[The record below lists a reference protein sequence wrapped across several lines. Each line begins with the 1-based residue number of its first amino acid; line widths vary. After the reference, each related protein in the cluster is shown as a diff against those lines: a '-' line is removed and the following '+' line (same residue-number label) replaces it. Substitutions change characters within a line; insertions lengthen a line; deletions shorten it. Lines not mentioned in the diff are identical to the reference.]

1 MSDQPIL
8 EARGIRTWFPVR
20 GLVGEAVGSVKAV
33 DDVSLSLYR
42 GETYGLVGETG
53 CGKST
58 LGRTLIRLLE
68 PTDGQLLLD
77 GTDITRL
84 SSRQL
89 LPLRARMQMVF
100 QDPYSSLDGR
110 MHVGDILM
118 ETLVIQKRRNRK
130 ENMELVLQ
138 LLDQVGL
145 LPEHFYRYPHEL
157 SGGQRQRVG
166 LARALLPEPEL
177 IICDEPVSALDVSVR
192 SQIIRLLLDLQ
203 EKRNLSYLF
212 ISHDM
217 SVVRYMAD
225 RVGVMYLGHLVE
237 EAETDELFSHPLH
250 PYTRVLLSAVPT
262 PDPRT
267 HRERIVLEGE
277 LPSPLSPP
285 PGCPF
290 HTRCPHCTEACRT
303 VFPETKKTAD
313 ASGIVLW
320 EASMPDAQITLKTLA
335 HLQQDGVCF
344 TIAGY
349 QRGFRWTRAEVRD
362 LLDDVREFSLAYPA
376 ESGAFYCLQPVVVT
390 PASDGSWT
398 VIDGQQRLTTLYLF
412 YCCCSWM
419 LPPSARYNLLPF
431 SLRYPDRPRLQEC
444 LEVLSEKEYAGAG
457 RFAAE
462 TAEFEDDID
471 CHYLLEAYRCIG
483 DWLHGLLKSP
493 SARAGL
499 GSLKNTFDTRVS
511 LIWYSFMGG
520 IHA

>member
-1 MSDQPIL
+1 MSDLPIL

-33 DDVSLSLYR
+33 DDVSLSRLR

-68 PTDGQLLLD
+68 PTDGRLFLD
-77 GTDITRL
+77 GTDITKL

-118 ETLVIQKRRNRK
+118 ETLAIQKRRNRK
-130 ENMELVLQ
+130 ENMDLVLQ

-177 IICDEPVSALDVSVR
+177 IVCDEPVSALDVSVR

-237 EAETDELFSHPLH
+237 EAGTDELFTHPLH
-250 PYTRVLLSAVPT
+250 PYTQVLLSAVPT

-267 HRERIVLEGE
+267 HRKRIVLEGE

-303 VFPETKKTAD
+303 VFPETKTA
-313 ASGIVLW
+313 AGG
-320 EASMPDAQITLKTLA
+320 
-335 HLQQDGVCF
+335 HLV
-344 TIAGY
+344 A
-349 QRGFRWTRAEVRD
+349 
-362 LLDDVREFSLAYPA
+362 
-376 ESGAFYCLQPVVVT
+376 
-390 PASDGSWT
+390 
-398 VIDGQQRLTTLYLF
+398 
-412 YCCCSWM
+412 
-419 LPPSARYNLLPF
+419 
-431 SLRYPDRPRLQEC
+431 
-444 LEVLSEKEYAGAG
+444 
-457 RFAAE
+457 
-462 TAEFEDDID
+462 
-471 CHYLLEAYRCIG
+471 CHL
-483 DWLHGLLKSP
+483 
-493 SARAGL
+493 
-499 GSLKNTFDTRVS
+499 V
-511 LIWYSFMGG
+511 
-520 IHA
+520 

>member
-8 EARGIRTWFPVR
+8 EAVNIRTWFPVR
-20 GLVGEAVGSVKAV
+20 GLIGEAVGSVKAV

-68 PTDGQLLLD
+68 PTDGRLFLD
-77 GTDITRL
+77 GTDITKL

-89 LPLRARMQMVF
+89 LPLRARLQMVF

-118 ETLVIQKRRNRK
+118 ETLAIQKRRNRK

-177 IICDEPVSALDVSVR
+177 IVCDEPVSALDVSVR

-203 EKRNLSYLF
+203 EKRSLSYLF

-237 EAETDELFSHPLH
+237 EAETDELFTHPLH
-250 PYTRVLLSAVPT
+250 PYTQVLLSAVPT

-267 HRERIVLEGE
+267 HRKRIVLEGE

-285 PGCPF
+285 SGCPF

-303 VFPETKKTAD
+303 VFPETGKAAD
-313 ASGIVLW
+313 GHLVACHLVQ
-320 EASMPDAQITLKTLA
+320 AQ
-335 HLQQDGVCF
+335 G
-344 TIAGY
+344 
-349 QRGFRWTRAEVRD
+349 
-362 LLDDVREFSLAYPA
+362 
-376 ESGAFYCLQPVVVT
+376 
-390 PASDGSWT
+390 
-398 VIDGQQRLTTLYLF
+398 
-412 YCCCSWM
+412 
-419 LPPSARYNLLPF
+419 
-431 SLRYPDRPRLQEC
+431 
-444 LEVLSEKEYAGAG
+444 
-457 RFAAE
+457 
-462 TAEFEDDID
+462 
-471 CHYLLEAYRCIG
+471 
-483 DWLHGLLKSP
+483 
-493 SARAGL
+493 
-499 GSLKNTFDTRVS
+499 
-511 LIWYSFMGG
+511 
-520 IHA
+520 

>member
-1 MSDQPIL
+1 MPDQPIL

-20 GLVGEAVGSVKAV
+20 GLVGESVGSVKAV

-68 PTDGQLLLD
+68 PTDGQLFLD
-77 GTDITRL
+77 GTDITKL
-84 SSRQL
+84 SARQL

-118 ETLVIQKRRNRK
+118 ETLVIQKHRNRK
-130 ENMELVLQ
+130 ENMDLVLQ

-177 IICDEPVSALDVSVR
+177 IVCDEPVSALDVSVR

-237 EAETDELFSHPLH
+237 EAETDELFTHPLH

-285 PGCPF
+285 PGWPF
-290 HTRCPHCTEACRT
+290 HTLCPHCTEQCRT
-303 VFPETKKTAD
+303 IFPEMKKAAD
-313 ASGIVLW
+313 GHLVACH
-320 EASMPDAQITLKTLA
+320 LA
-335 HLQQDGVCF
+335 
-344 TIAGY
+344 
-349 QRGFRWTRAEVRD
+349 
-362 LLDDVREFSLAYPA
+362 
-376 ESGAFYCLQPVVVT
+376 
-390 PASDGSWT
+390 
-398 VIDGQQRLTTLYLF
+398 
-412 YCCCSWM
+412 
-419 LPPSARYNLLPF
+419 
-431 SLRYPDRPRLQEC
+431 
-444 LEVLSEKEYAGAG
+444 
-457 RFAAE
+457 
-462 TAEFEDDID
+462 
-471 CHYLLEAYRCIG
+471 
-483 DWLHGLLKSP
+483 
-493 SARAGL
+493 
-499 GSLKNTFDTRVS
+499 
-511 LIWYSFMGG
+511 
-520 IHA
+520 

>member
-1 MSDQPIL
+1 MPDQPIL

-20 GLVGEAVGSVKAV
+20 GLVGESVGSVKAV

-68 PTDGQLLLD
+68 PTDGQLFLD
-77 GTDITRL
+77 GTDITKL
-84 SSRQL
+84 SARQL

-110 MHVGDILM
+110 IHVGDILM

-130 ENMELVLQ
+130 ENMELVLE

-177 IICDEPVSALDVSVR
+177 IVCDEPVSALDVSVR

-203 EKRNLSYLF
+203 EKRNLSYPF

-237 EAETDELFSHPLH
+237 EAETDELFTHPLH

-290 HTRCPHCTEACRT
+290 HTRCPHCTEQCRT
-303 VFPETKKTAD
+303 VFPEMKTAAD
-313 ASGIVLW
+313 GHLVACH
-320 EASMPDAQITLKTLA
+320 LA
-335 HLQQDGVCF
+335 
-344 TIAGY
+344 
-349 QRGFRWTRAEVRD
+349 
-362 LLDDVREFSLAYPA
+362 
-376 ESGAFYCLQPVVVT
+376 
-390 PASDGSWT
+390 
-398 VIDGQQRLTTLYLF
+398 
-412 YCCCSWM
+412 
-419 LPPSARYNLLPF
+419 
-431 SLRYPDRPRLQEC
+431 
-444 LEVLSEKEYAGAG
+444 
-457 RFAAE
+457 
-462 TAEFEDDID
+462 
-471 CHYLLEAYRCIG
+471 
-483 DWLHGLLKSP
+483 
-493 SARAGL
+493 
-499 GSLKNTFDTRVS
+499 
-511 LIWYSFMGG
+511 
-520 IHA
+520 

>member
-8 EARGIRTWFPVR
+8 EAVNIRTWFPVR
-20 GLVGEAVGSVKAV
+20 GLIGEAVGSVKAV
-33 DDVSLSLYR
+33 DDVSLSLLR

-68 PTDGQLLLD
+68 PTDGRLFLD
-77 GTDITRL
+77 GTDITKL

-118 ETLVIQKRRNRK
+118 ETLAIQKRRNRK

-166 LARALLPEPEL
+166 LARALLLHPEL
-177 IICDEPVSALDVSVR
+177 IVCDEPVSALDVSVR

-237 EAETDELFSHPLH
+237 EAGTDELFTHPLH
-250 PYTRVLLSAVPT
+250 PYTQVLLSAVPT

-267 HRERIVLEGE
+267 HRKRIVLEGE

-285 PGCPF
+285 SGCPF
-290 HTRCPHCTEACRT
+290 HTRCPYAVERCRREIPALRAFGERAVAC
-303 VFPETKKTAD
+303 
-313 ASGIVLW
+313 
-320 EASMPDAQITLKTLA
+320 
-335 HLQQDGVCF
+335 H
-344 TIAGY
+344 
-349 QRGFRWTRAEVRD
+349 RAEE
-362 LLDDVREFSLAYPA
+362 LH
-376 ESGAFYCLQPVVVT
+376 
-390 PASDGSWT
+390 
-398 VIDGQQRLTTLYLF
+398 
-412 YCCCSWM
+412 
-419 LPPSARYNLLPF
+419 SAGKAIL
-431 SLRYPDRPRLQEC
+431 
-444 LEVLSEKEYAGAG
+444 
-457 RFAAE
+457 
-462 TAEFEDDID
+462 
-471 CHYLLEAYRCIG
+471 
-483 DWLHGLLKSP
+483 
-493 SARAGL
+493 
-499 GSLKNTFDTRVS
+499 
-511 LIWYSFMGG
+511 
-520 IHA
+520 

>member
-68 PTDGQLLLD
+68 PTDGRLFLD
-77 GTDITRL
+77 GTDITKL

-118 ETLVIQKRRNRK
+118 ETLAIQKRRNRK

-177 IICDEPVSALDVSVR
+177 IVCDEPVSALDVSVR

-203 EKRNLSYLF
+203 EKRSLSYLF

-237 EAETDELFSHPLH
+237 EAETGELFTHPLH
-250 PYTRVLLSAVPT
+250 PYTQVLLSAVPT

-267 HRERIVLEGE
+267 HRKRIVLEGE

-285 PGCPF
+285 SGCPF

-303 VFPETKKTAD
+303 VFPETKTA
-313 ASGIVLW
+313 AGG
-320 EASMPDAQITLKTLA
+320 
-335 HLQQDGVCF
+335 HLV
-344 TIAGY
+344 A
-349 QRGFRWTRAEVRD
+349 
-362 LLDDVREFSLAYPA
+362 
-376 ESGAFYCLQPVVVT
+376 
-390 PASDGSWT
+390 
-398 VIDGQQRLTTLYLF
+398 
-412 YCCCSWM
+412 
-419 LPPSARYNLLPF
+419 
-431 SLRYPDRPRLQEC
+431 
-444 LEVLSEKEYAGAG
+444 
-457 RFAAE
+457 
-462 TAEFEDDID
+462 
-471 CHYLLEAYRCIG
+471 CHL
-483 DWLHGLLKSP
+483 
-493 SARAGL
+493 
-499 GSLKNTFDTRVS
+499 V
-511 LIWYSFMGG
+511 
-520 IHA
+520 

>member
-1 MSDQPIL
+1 MPDQPIL

-20 GLVGEAVGSVKAV
+20 GLVGESVGSVKAV

-58 LGRTLIRLLE
+58 LGRTLIRLLD

-77 GTDITRL
+77 GTDITKL
-84 SSRQL
+84 SARQL

-130 ENMELVLQ
+130 ENMELVLD

-237 EAETDELFSHPLH
+237 EAETDELFTHPLH

-290 HTRCPHCTEACRT
+290 HTRCPHCTEQCRT
-303 VFPETKKTAD
+303 VFPEMKTAAD
-313 ASGIVLW
+313 GHLVACH
-320 EASMPDAQITLKTLA
+320 LA
-335 HLQQDGVCF
+335 
-344 TIAGY
+344 
-349 QRGFRWTRAEVRD
+349 
-362 LLDDVREFSLAYPA
+362 
-376 ESGAFYCLQPVVVT
+376 
-390 PASDGSWT
+390 
-398 VIDGQQRLTTLYLF
+398 
-412 YCCCSWM
+412 
-419 LPPSARYNLLPF
+419 
-431 SLRYPDRPRLQEC
+431 
-444 LEVLSEKEYAGAG
+444 
-457 RFAAE
+457 
-462 TAEFEDDID
+462 
-471 CHYLLEAYRCIG
+471 
-483 DWLHGLLKSP
+483 
-493 SARAGL
+493 
-499 GSLKNTFDTRVS
+499 
-511 LIWYSFMGG
+511 
-520 IHA
+520 

>member
-1 MSDQPIL
+1 MPDQPIL

-20 GLVGEAVGSVKAV
+20 GLVGESVGSVKAV

-68 PTDGQLLLD
+68 PTDGQLFLD
-77 GTDITRL
+77 GTDITKL
-84 SSRQL
+84 SARQL

-118 ETLVIQKRRNRK
+118 ETLVIQKHRNRK
-130 ENMELVLQ
+130 ENMDLVLQ

-177 IICDEPVSALDVSVR
+177 IVCDEPVSALDVSVR

-237 EAETDELFSHPLH
+237 EAETDELFTHPLH
-250 PYTRVLLSAVPT
+250 PYTRVLLSAVPM
-262 PDPRT
+262 PDPIIEKQ
-267 HRERIVLEGE
+267 REPIVYTETTEEKTGPDYTMRE
-277 LPSPLSPP
+277 LM
-285 PGCPF
+285 PGHF
-290 HTRCPHCTEACRT
+290 VYCT
-303 VFPETKKTAD
+303 PEQGA
-313 ASGIVLW
+313 
-320 EASMPDAQITLKTLA
+320 EYLK
-335 HLQQDGVCF
+335 Q
-344 TIAGY
+344 
-349 QRGFRWTRAEVRD
+349 VR
-362 LLDDVREFSLAYPA
+362 V
-376 ESGAFYCLQPVVVT
+376 
-390 PASDGSWT
+390 
-398 VIDGQQRLTTLYLF
+398 
-412 YCCCSWM
+412 
-419 LPPSARYNLLPF
+419 
-431 SLRYPDRPRLQEC
+431 
-444 LEVLSEKEYAGAG
+444 
-457 RFAAE
+457 
-462 TAEFEDDID
+462 
-471 CHYLLEAYRCIG
+471 
-483 DWLHGLLKSP
+483 
-493 SARAGL
+493 
-499 GSLKNTFDTRVS
+499 
-511 LIWYSFMGG
+511 
-520 IHA
+520 

>member
-8 EARGIRTWFPVR
+8 DARGIRTWFPVR

-68 PTDGQLLLD
+68 PTDGRLFLD
-77 GTDITRL
+77 GADITKL
-84 SSRQL
+84 SARKL

-118 ETLVIQKRRNRK
+118 ETLAIQKRRNRK
-130 ENMELVLQ
+130 ENMDLVLQ

-177 IICDEPVSALDVSVR
+177 IVCDEPVSALDVSVR

-237 EAETDELFSHPLH
+237 EAETDELFTHPLH
-250 PYTRVLLSAVPT
+250 TYTQVLLSAVPT

-267 HRERIVLEGE
+267 HRKRIVLEGE

-285 PGCPF
+285 AGCPF
-290 HTRCPHCTEACRT
+290 HTRCPHCREECRT
-303 VFPETKKTAD
+303 VFPETRRAAD
-313 ASGIVLW
+313 G
-320 EASMPDAQITLKTLA
+320 
-335 HLQQDGVCF
+335 HLV
-344 TIAGY
+344 A
-349 QRGFRWTRAEVRD
+349 
-362 LLDDVREFSLAYPA
+362 
-376 ESGAFYCLQPVVVT
+376 
-390 PASDGSWT
+390 
-398 VIDGQQRLTTLYLF
+398 
-412 YCCCSWM
+412 
-419 LPPSARYNLLPF
+419 
-431 SLRYPDRPRLQEC
+431 
-444 LEVLSEKEYAGAG
+444 
-457 RFAAE
+457 
-462 TAEFEDDID
+462 
-471 CHYLLEAYRCIG
+471 CHL
-483 DWLHGLLKSP
+483 
-493 SARAGL
+493 
-499 GSLKNTFDTRVS
+499 V
-511 LIWYSFMGG
+511 
-520 IHA
+520 

>member
-1 MSDQPIL
+1 MPDQPIL

-20 GLVGEAVGSVKAV
+20 GLVGESVGSVKAV

-68 PTDGQLLLD
+68 PTDGQLFLD
-77 GTDITRL
+77 GTDITKL
-84 SSRQL
+84 SARQL

-130 ENMELVLQ
+130 ENMDLVLQ

-177 IICDEPVSALDVSVR
+177 IVCDEPVSALDVSVR

-237 EAETDELFSHPLH
+237 EAETDELFTHPLH

-290 HTRCPHCTEACRT
+290 HTRCPRCTEQCRT
-303 VFPETKKTAD
+303 LFPEMKKAAD
-313 ASGIVLW
+313 GHLVACH
-320 EASMPDAQITLKTLA
+320 LA
-335 HLQQDGVCF
+335 
-344 TIAGY
+344 
-349 QRGFRWTRAEVRD
+349 
-362 LLDDVREFSLAYPA
+362 
-376 ESGAFYCLQPVVVT
+376 
-390 PASDGSWT
+390 
-398 VIDGQQRLTTLYLF
+398 
-412 YCCCSWM
+412 
-419 LPPSARYNLLPF
+419 
-431 SLRYPDRPRLQEC
+431 
-444 LEVLSEKEYAGAG
+444 
-457 RFAAE
+457 
-462 TAEFEDDID
+462 
-471 CHYLLEAYRCIG
+471 
-483 DWLHGLLKSP
+483 
-493 SARAGL
+493 
-499 GSLKNTFDTRVS
+499 
-511 LIWYSFMGG
+511 
-520 IHA
+520 

>member
-20 GLVGEAVGSVKAV
+20 GLVGESVGSVKAV

-68 PTDGQLLLD
+68 PTDGRLFLD
-77 GTDITRL
+77 GTDITKL

-118 ETLVIQKRRNRK
+118 ETLAIQKRRNRK
-130 ENMELVLQ
+130 ENMDLVLQ

-177 IICDEPVSALDVSVR
+177 IVCDEPVSALDVSVR

-203 EKRNLSYLF
+203 EKRSLSYLF

-237 EAETDELFSHPLH
+237 EAETDELFTHPLH
-250 PYTRVLLSAVPT
+250 PYTQVLLSAVPT

-267 HRERIVLEGE
+267 HRKRIVLEGE

-285 PGCPF
+285 SGCPF

-303 VFPETKKTAD
+303 VFPETKKAAD
-313 ASGIVLW
+313 G
-320 EASMPDAQITLKTLA
+320 
-335 HLQQDGVCF
+335 HLV
-344 TIAGY
+344 A
-349 QRGFRWTRAEVRD
+349 
-362 LLDDVREFSLAYPA
+362 
-376 ESGAFYCLQPVVVT
+376 
-390 PASDGSWT
+390 
-398 VIDGQQRLTTLYLF
+398 
-412 YCCCSWM
+412 
-419 LPPSARYNLLPF
+419 
-431 SLRYPDRPRLQEC
+431 
-444 LEVLSEKEYAGAG
+444 
-457 RFAAE
+457 
-462 TAEFEDDID
+462 
-471 CHYLLEAYRCIG
+471 CHL
-483 DWLHGLLKSP
+483 
-493 SARAGL
+493 
-499 GSLKNTFDTRVS
+499 V
-511 LIWYSFMGG
+511 
-520 IHA
+520 

>member
-1 MSDQPIL
+1 MPDQPIL

-20 GLVGEAVGSVKAV
+20 GLVGESVGSVKAV

-58 LGRTLIRLLE
+58 LGRTLIRLLD

-77 GTDITRL
+77 GTDITKL
-84 SSRQL
+84 SARQL

-118 ETLVIQKRRNRK
+118 ETLVIQKHRNRK
-130 ENMELVLQ
+130 ENMDLVLQ

-177 IICDEPVSALDVSVR
+177 IVCDEPVSALDVSVR

-225 RVGVMYLGHLVE
+225 RVVVMYLGHLVE
-237 EAETDELFSHPLH
+237 EADTDELFTHPLH

-290 HTRCPHCTEACRT
+290 HTRCPHCTEQCRT
-303 VFPETKKTAD
+303 VFPEMKKAAD
-313 ASGIVLW
+313 GHLVACH
-320 EASMPDAQITLKTLA
+320 LA
-335 HLQQDGVCF
+335 
-344 TIAGY
+344 
-349 QRGFRWTRAEVRD
+349 
-362 LLDDVREFSLAYPA
+362 
-376 ESGAFYCLQPVVVT
+376 
-390 PASDGSWT
+390 
-398 VIDGQQRLTTLYLF
+398 
-412 YCCCSWM
+412 
-419 LPPSARYNLLPF
+419 
-431 SLRYPDRPRLQEC
+431 
-444 LEVLSEKEYAGAG
+444 
-457 RFAAE
+457 
-462 TAEFEDDID
+462 
-471 CHYLLEAYRCIG
+471 
-483 DWLHGLLKSP
+483 
-493 SARAGL
+493 
-499 GSLKNTFDTRVS
+499 
-511 LIWYSFMGG
+511 
-520 IHA
+520 

>member
-1 MSDQPIL
+1 MPDQPIL

-20 GLVGEAVGSVKAV
+20 GLVGESVGSVKAV
-33 DDVSLSLYR
+33 DDVSLSLHR

-68 PTDGQLLLD
+68 PTDGQLFLD
-77 GTDITRL
+77 GTDITKL
-84 SSRQL
+84 SARQL

-118 ETLVIQKRRNRK
+118 ETLVIQKHRNRK
-130 ENMELVLQ
+130 ENMDLVLQ

-177 IICDEPVSALDVSVR
+177 IVCDEPVSALDVSVR

-237 EAETDELFSHPLH
+237 EAETDELFTHPLH

-277 LPSPLSPP
+277 LPSPPAPP

-290 HTRCPHCTEACRT
+290 HTRCPHCTEQCRT
-303 VFPETKKTAD
+303 VFPEMKKAAD
-313 ASGIVLW
+313 G
-320 EASMPDAQITLKTLA
+320 
-335 HLQQDGVCF
+335 HLV
-344 TIAGY
+344 A
-349 QRGFRWTRAEVRD
+349 
-362 LLDDVREFSLAYPA
+362 
-376 ESGAFYCLQPVVVT
+376 
-390 PASDGSWT
+390 
-398 VIDGQQRLTTLYLF
+398 
-412 YCCCSWM
+412 
-419 LPPSARYNLLPF
+419 
-431 SLRYPDRPRLQEC
+431 
-444 LEVLSEKEYAGAG
+444 
-457 RFAAE
+457 
-462 TAEFEDDID
+462 
-471 CHYLLEAYRCIG
+471 CHLVQV
-483 DWLHGLLKSP
+483 HG
-493 SARAGL
+493 
-499 GSLKNTFDTRVS
+499 
-511 LIWYSFMGG
+511 
-520 IHA
+520 

>member
-1 MSDQPIL
+1 MPDQPIL

-20 GLVGEAVGSVKAV
+20 GLVGESVGSVKAV

-68 PTDGQLLLD
+68 PTDGQLFLD
-77 GTDITRL
+77 GTDITKL
-84 SSRQL
+84 SARQL

-118 ETLVIQKRRNRK
+118 ETLVIQKHRNRK
-130 ENMELVLQ
+130 ENMDLVLQ

-177 IICDEPVSALDVSVR
+177 IVCDEPVSALDVSVR

-237 EAETDELFSHPLH
+237 EAETDELFTHPLH

-277 LPSPLSPP
+277 LPAPLSPP

-290 HTRCPHCTEACRT
+290 HTRCPHCTEQCRT
-303 VFPETKKTAD
+303 VFPEMKKAAD
-313 ASGIVLW
+313 GHLVACH
-320 EASMPDAQITLKTLA
+320 LA
-335 HLQQDGVCF
+335 
-344 TIAGY
+344 
-349 QRGFRWTRAEVRD
+349 
-362 LLDDVREFSLAYPA
+362 
-376 ESGAFYCLQPVVVT
+376 
-390 PASDGSWT
+390 
-398 VIDGQQRLTTLYLF
+398 
-412 YCCCSWM
+412 
-419 LPPSARYNLLPF
+419 
-431 SLRYPDRPRLQEC
+431 
-444 LEVLSEKEYAGAG
+444 
-457 RFAAE
+457 
-462 TAEFEDDID
+462 
-471 CHYLLEAYRCIG
+471 
-483 DWLHGLLKSP
+483 
-493 SARAGL
+493 
-499 GSLKNTFDTRVS
+499 
-511 LIWYSFMGG
+511 
-520 IHA
+520 

>member
-1 MSDQPIL
+1 MSDLPIL

-20 GLVGEAVGSVKAV
+20 GLVGESVGSVKAV

-68 PTDGQLLLD
+68 PTDGQLFLD
-77 GTDITRL
+77 GTDITKL
-84 SSRQL
+84 SARQL

-118 ETLVIQKRRNRK
+118 ETLVIQKHRNRK
-130 ENMELVLQ
+130 ENMDLVLQ

-177 IICDEPVSALDVSVR
+177 IVCDEPVSALDVSVR

-237 EAETDELFSHPLH
+237 EAETDELFTHPLH

-285 PGCPF
+285 SGCPF
-290 HTRCPHCTEACRT
+290 HTRCPHCTEQCRT
-303 VFPETKKTAD
+303 VFPEMKKAAD
-313 ASGIVLW
+313 G
-320 EASMPDAQITLKTLA
+320 
-335 HLQQDGVCF
+335 HLV
-344 TIAGY
+344 A
-349 QRGFRWTRAEVRD
+349 
-362 LLDDVREFSLAYPA
+362 
-376 ESGAFYCLQPVVVT
+376 
-390 PASDGSWT
+390 
-398 VIDGQQRLTTLYLF
+398 
-412 YCCCSWM
+412 
-419 LPPSARYNLLPF
+419 
-431 SLRYPDRPRLQEC
+431 
-444 LEVLSEKEYAGAG
+444 
-457 RFAAE
+457 
-462 TAEFEDDID
+462 
-471 CHYLLEAYRCIG
+471 CHL
-483 DWLHGLLKSP
+483 
-493 SARAGL
+493 
-499 GSLKNTFDTRVS
+499 V
-511 LIWYSFMGG
+511 
-520 IHA
+520 

>member
-68 PTDGQLLLD
+68 PTDGRLFLD
-77 GTDITRL
+77 GTDITKL

-118 ETLVIQKRRNRK
+118 ETLAIQKRRNRK
-130 ENMELVLQ
+130 ENMDLVLQ

-177 IICDEPVSALDVSVR
+177 IVCDEPVSALDVSVR

-203 EKRNLSYLF
+203 EKRSLSYLF

-237 EAETDELFSHPLH
+237 EAETDELFTHPLH
-250 PYTRVLLSAVPT
+250 PYTQVLLSAVPT

-267 HRERIVLEGE
+267 HRKRIVLEGE

-285 PGCPF
+285 SGCPF

-303 VFPETKKTAD
+303 VFPETGKAAD
-313 ASGIVLW
+313 GHLVACHLVQ
-320 EASMPDAQITLKTLA
+320 AQ
-335 HLQQDGVCF
+335 G
-344 TIAGY
+344 
-349 QRGFRWTRAEVRD
+349 
-362 LLDDVREFSLAYPA
+362 
-376 ESGAFYCLQPVVVT
+376 
-390 PASDGSWT
+390 
-398 VIDGQQRLTTLYLF
+398 
-412 YCCCSWM
+412 
-419 LPPSARYNLLPF
+419 
-431 SLRYPDRPRLQEC
+431 
-444 LEVLSEKEYAGAG
+444 
-457 RFAAE
+457 
-462 TAEFEDDID
+462 
-471 CHYLLEAYRCIG
+471 
-483 DWLHGLLKSP
+483 
-493 SARAGL
+493 
-499 GSLKNTFDTRVS
+499 
-511 LIWYSFMGG
+511 
-520 IHA
+520 

>member
-1 MSDQPIL
+1 MPDQPIL

-20 GLVGEAVGSVKAV
+20 GLVGESVGSVKAV

-68 PTDGQLLLD
+68 PTDGQLFLD
-77 GTDITRL
+77 GTDITKL
-84 SSRQL
+84 SARQL

-118 ETLVIQKRRNRK
+118 ETLVIQKHRNRK
-130 ENMELVLQ
+130 ENMDLVLQ

-177 IICDEPVSALDVSVR
+177 IVCDEPVSALDVSVR
-192 SQIIRLLLDLQ
+192 SQIIRLLLNLQ

-237 EAETDELFSHPLH
+237 EAETDELFTHPLH

-290 HTRCPHCTEACRT
+290 HTRCPHCTEKCRT
-303 VFPETKKTAD
+303 VFPELKKAAD
-313 ASGIVLW
+313 GHLVACH
-320 EASMPDAQITLKTLA
+320 LA
-335 HLQQDGVCF
+335 
-344 TIAGY
+344 
-349 QRGFRWTRAEVRD
+349 
-362 LLDDVREFSLAYPA
+362 
-376 ESGAFYCLQPVVVT
+376 
-390 PASDGSWT
+390 
-398 VIDGQQRLTTLYLF
+398 
-412 YCCCSWM
+412 
-419 LPPSARYNLLPF
+419 
-431 SLRYPDRPRLQEC
+431 
-444 LEVLSEKEYAGAG
+444 
-457 RFAAE
+457 
-462 TAEFEDDID
+462 
-471 CHYLLEAYRCIG
+471 
-483 DWLHGLLKSP
+483 
-493 SARAGL
+493 
-499 GSLKNTFDTRVS
+499 
-511 LIWYSFMGG
+511 
-520 IHA
+520 

>member
-1 MSDQPIL
+1 MPDQPIL

-20 GLVGEAVGSVKAV
+20 GLVGESVGSVKAV

-68 PTDGQLLLD
+68 PTDGQLFLD
-77 GTDITRL
+77 GTDITKL
-84 SSRQL
+84 SARQL

-118 ETLVIQKRRNRK
+118 ETLVIQKHRNRK
-130 ENMELVLQ
+130 ENMDLVLQ

-177 IICDEPVSALDVSVR
+177 IVCDEPVSALDVSVR

-237 EAETDELFSHPLH
+237 EAETDELFTHPLH
-250 PYTRVLLSAVPT
+250 P
-262 PDPRT
+262 
-267 HRERIVLEGE
+267 
-277 LPSPLSPP
+277 
-285 PGCPF
+285 
-290 HTRCPHCTEACRT
+290 
-303 VFPETKKTAD
+303 
-313 ASGIVLW
+313 
-320 EASMPDAQITLKTLA
+320 
-335 HLQQDGVCF
+335 
-344 TIAGY
+344 
-349 QRGFRWTRAEVRD
+349 
-362 LLDDVREFSLAYPA
+362 
-376 ESGAFYCLQPVVVT
+376 
-390 PASDGSWT
+390 
-398 VIDGQQRLTTLYLF
+398 
-412 YCCCSWM
+412 
-419 LPPSARYNLLPF
+419 
-431 SLRYPDRPRLQEC
+431 
-444 LEVLSEKEYAGAG
+444 
-457 RFAAE
+457 
-462 TAEFEDDID
+462 
-471 CHYLLEAYRCIG
+471 
-483 DWLHGLLKSP
+483 
-493 SARAGL
+493 
-499 GSLKNTFDTRVS
+499 
-511 LIWYSFMGG
+511 
-520 IHA
+520 

>member
-1 MSDQPIL
+1 MSDLPIL

-20 GLVGEAVGSVKAV
+20 GLVGESVGSVKAV

-68 PTDGQLLLD
+68 PTDGRLFLD
-77 GTDITRL
+77 GTDITKL

-118 ETLVIQKRRNRK
+118 ETLAIQKRRNRK
-130 ENMELVLQ
+130 ENMDLVLQ

-177 IICDEPVSALDVSVR
+177 IVCDEPVSALDVSVR

-203 EKRNLSYLF
+203 EKRSLSYLF

-237 EAETDELFSHPLH
+237 EAETGELFTHPLH
-250 PYTRVLLSAVPT
+250 PYTQVLLSAVPT

-267 HRERIVLEGE
+267 HRKRIVLEGE

-285 PGCPF
+285 SGCPF

-303 VFPETKKTAD
+303 VFPETKTA
-313 ASGIVLW
+313 AGG
-320 EASMPDAQITLKTLA
+320 
-335 HLQQDGVCF
+335 HLV
-344 TIAGY
+344 A
-349 QRGFRWTRAEVRD
+349 
-362 LLDDVREFSLAYPA
+362 
-376 ESGAFYCLQPVVVT
+376 
-390 PASDGSWT
+390 
-398 VIDGQQRLTTLYLF
+398 
-412 YCCCSWM
+412 
-419 LPPSARYNLLPF
+419 
-431 SLRYPDRPRLQEC
+431 
-444 LEVLSEKEYAGAG
+444 
-457 RFAAE
+457 
-462 TAEFEDDID
+462 
-471 CHYLLEAYRCIG
+471 CHL
-483 DWLHGLLKSP
+483 
-493 SARAGL
+493 
-499 GSLKNTFDTRVS
+499 V
-511 LIWYSFMGG
+511 
-520 IHA
+520 

>member
-1 MSDQPIL
+1 MPDQPIL

-20 GLVGEAVGSVKAV
+20 GLVGESVGSVKAV

-58 LGRTLIRLLE
+58 LGRTLIRLLD

-77 GTDITRL
+77 GTDITKL
-84 SSRQL
+84 SARQL

-118 ETLVIQKRRNRK
+118 ETLAIQKRRNRK
-130 ENMELVLQ
+130 ENMDLVLQ

-177 IICDEPVSALDVSVR
+177 IVCDEPVSALDVSVR

-203 EKRNLSYLF
+203 EKRSLSYLF

-237 EAETDELFSHPLH
+237 EAGTDELFTHPLH
-250 PYTRVLLSAVPT
+250 PYTQVLLSAVPT

-267 HRERIVLEGE
+267 HRKRIVLEGE

-303 VFPETKKTAD
+303 VFPETKKAAD
-313 ASGIVLW
+313 G
-320 EASMPDAQITLKTLA
+320 
-335 HLQQDGVCF
+335 HLV
-344 TIAGY
+344 A
-349 QRGFRWTRAEVRD
+349 
-362 LLDDVREFSLAYPA
+362 
-376 ESGAFYCLQPVVVT
+376 
-390 PASDGSWT
+390 
-398 VIDGQQRLTTLYLF
+398 
-412 YCCCSWM
+412 
-419 LPPSARYNLLPF
+419 
-431 SLRYPDRPRLQEC
+431 
-444 LEVLSEKEYAGAG
+444 
-457 RFAAE
+457 
-462 TAEFEDDID
+462 
-471 CHYLLEAYRCIG
+471 CHLVQV
-483 DWLHGLLKSP
+483 HG
-493 SARAGL
+493 
-499 GSLKNTFDTRVS
+499 
-511 LIWYSFMGG
+511 
-520 IHA
+520 

>member
-1 MSDQPIL
+1 MPDQPIL

-20 GLVGEAVGSVKAV
+20 GLVGESVGSVKAV

-68 PTDGQLLLD
+68 PTDGQLFLD
-77 GTDITRL
+77 GTDITKL
-84 SSRQL
+84 SARQL

-118 ETLVIQKRRNRK
+118 ETLVIQKHRNRK

-177 IICDEPVSALDVSVR
+177 IVCDEPVSALDVSVR

-237 EAETDELFSHPLH
+237 EAETDELFTHPLH

-290 HTRCPHCTEACRT
+290 PTRCPHCTEQCRT
-303 VFPETKKTAD
+303 IFPEMKKAAD
-313 ASGIVLW
+313 G
-320 EASMPDAQITLKTLA
+320 
-335 HLQQDGVCF
+335 HLV
-344 TIAGY
+344 A
-349 QRGFRWTRAEVRD
+349 
-362 LLDDVREFSLAYPA
+362 
-376 ESGAFYCLQPVVVT
+376 
-390 PASDGSWT
+390 
-398 VIDGQQRLTTLYLF
+398 
-412 YCCCSWM
+412 
-419 LPPSARYNLLPF
+419 
-431 SLRYPDRPRLQEC
+431 
-444 LEVLSEKEYAGAG
+444 
-457 RFAAE
+457 
-462 TAEFEDDID
+462 
-471 CHYLLEAYRCIG
+471 CHL
-483 DWLHGLLKSP
+483 
-493 SARAGL
+493 
-499 GSLKNTFDTRVS
+499 V
-511 LIWYSFMGG
+511 
-520 IHA
+520 

>member
-1 MSDQPIL
+1 MSDLPIL

-20 GLVGEAVGSVKAV
+20 GLVGESVGSVKAV
-33 DDVSLSLYR
+33 DDVSLSLLR

-68 PTDGQLLLD
+68 PTDGRLFLD
-77 GTDITRL
+77 GTDITKL

-118 ETLVIQKRRNRK
+118 ETLAIQKRRNRK
-130 ENMELVLQ
+130 ENMDLVLQ

-177 IICDEPVSALDVSVR
+177 IVCDEPVSALDVSVR

-237 EAETDELFSHPLH
+237 EAGTDELFTHPLH
-250 PYTRVLLSAVPT
+250 PYTQVLLSAVPT
-262 PDPRT
+262 QDPRT
-267 HRERIVLEGE
+267 HRKRIVLEGE

-303 VFPETKKTAD
+303 VFPETKK
-313 ASGIVLW
+313 
-320 EASMPDAQITLKTLA
+320 
-335 HLQQDGVCF
+335 
-344 TIAGY
+344 
-349 QRGFRWTRAEVRD
+349 
-362 LLDDVREFSLAYPA
+362 
-376 ESGAFYCLQPVVVT
+376 
-390 PASDGSWT
+390 
-398 VIDGQQRLTTLYLF
+398 
-412 YCCCSWM
+412 
-419 LPPSARYNLLPF
+419 
-431 SLRYPDRPRLQEC
+431 
-444 LEVLSEKEYAGAG
+444 
-457 RFAAE
+457 AAE
-462 TAEFEDDID
+462 GHLVA
-471 CHYLLEAYRCIG
+471 CHLVQV
-483 DWLHGLLKSP
+483 HG
-493 SARAGL
+493 
-499 GSLKNTFDTRVS
+499 
-511 LIWYSFMGG
+511 
-520 IHA
+520 

>member
-1 MSDQPIL
+1 MSDLPIL

-68 PTDGQLLLD
+68 PTDGRLFLD
-77 GTDITRL
+77 GTDITKL

-118 ETLVIQKRRNRK
+118 ETLAIQKRRNRK
-130 ENMELVLQ
+130 ENMDLVLQ

-177 IICDEPVSALDVSVR
+177 IVCDEPVSALDVSVR
-192 SQIIRLLLDLQ
+192 SQIIRLLLDIQ

-237 EAETDELFSHPLH
+237 EAETDELFTHPLH
-250 PYTRVLLSAVPT
+250 PYTQVLLSAVPT

-267 HRERIVLEGE
+267 HRKRIVLEGE

-303 VFPETKKTAD
+303 VFPETKKAAD
-313 ASGIVLW
+313 G
-320 EASMPDAQITLKTLA
+320 
-335 HLQQDGVCF
+335 HLV
-344 TIAGY
+344 A
-349 QRGFRWTRAEVRD
+349 
-362 LLDDVREFSLAYPA
+362 
-376 ESGAFYCLQPVVVT
+376 
-390 PASDGSWT
+390 
-398 VIDGQQRLTTLYLF
+398 
-412 YCCCSWM
+412 
-419 LPPSARYNLLPF
+419 
-431 SLRYPDRPRLQEC
+431 
-444 LEVLSEKEYAGAG
+444 
-457 RFAAE
+457 
-462 TAEFEDDID
+462 
-471 CHYLLEAYRCIG
+471 CHLVQV
-483 DWLHGLLKSP
+483 HG
-493 SARAGL
+493 
-499 GSLKNTFDTRVS
+499 
-511 LIWYSFMGG
+511 
-520 IHA
+520 

>member
-1 MSDQPIL
+1 MPDQPIL

-20 GLVGEAVGSVKAV
+20 GLVGESVGSVKAV

-68 PTDGQLLLD
+68 PTDGQLFLD
-77 GTDITRL
+77 GTDITKL
-84 SSRQL
+84 SARQL

-313 ASGIVLW
+313 G
-320 EASMPDAQITLKTLA
+320 
-335 HLQQDGVCF
+335 HLV
-344 TIAGY
+344 A
-349 QRGFRWTRAEVRD
+349 
-362 LLDDVREFSLAYPA
+362 
-376 ESGAFYCLQPVVVT
+376 
-390 PASDGSWT
+390 
-398 VIDGQQRLTTLYLF
+398 
-412 YCCCSWM
+412 
-419 LPPSARYNLLPF
+419 
-431 SLRYPDRPRLQEC
+431 
-444 LEVLSEKEYAGAG
+444 
-457 RFAAE
+457 
-462 TAEFEDDID
+462 
-471 CHYLLEAYRCIG
+471 CHL
-483 DWLHGLLKSP
+483 
-493 SARAGL
+493 
-499 GSLKNTFDTRVS
+499 V
-511 LIWYSFMGG
+511 
-520 IHA
+520 

>member
-1 MSDQPIL
+1 MPDQPIL

-20 GLVGEAVGSVKAV
+20 GLVGESVGSVKAV

-68 PTDGQLLLD
+68 PTDGQLFLD
-77 GTDITRL
+77 GTDITKL
-84 SSRQL
+84 SARQL

-118 ETLVIQKRRNRK
+118 ETLVIQKHRNRK

-177 IICDEPVSALDVSVR
+177 IVCDEPVSALDVSVR

-237 EAETDELFSHPLH
+237 EAETDELFTHPLH

-290 HTRCPHCTEACRT
+290 HTRCPHCTEKCRT
-303 VFPETKKTAD
+303 IFPEMKKAAD
-313 ASGIVLW
+313 G
-320 EASMPDAQITLKTLA
+320 
-335 HLQQDGVCF
+335 HLV
-344 TIAGY
+344 A
-349 QRGFRWTRAEVRD
+349 
-362 LLDDVREFSLAYPA
+362 
-376 ESGAFYCLQPVVVT
+376 
-390 PASDGSWT
+390 
-398 VIDGQQRLTTLYLF
+398 
-412 YCCCSWM
+412 
-419 LPPSARYNLLPF
+419 
-431 SLRYPDRPRLQEC
+431 
-444 LEVLSEKEYAGAG
+444 
-457 RFAAE
+457 
-462 TAEFEDDID
+462 
-471 CHYLLEAYRCIG
+471 CHL
-483 DWLHGLLKSP
+483 
-493 SARAGL
+493 
-499 GSLKNTFDTRVS
+499 V
-511 LIWYSFMGG
+511 
-520 IHA
+520 

>member
-20 GLVGEAVGSVKAV
+20 GLVGESVGSVKAV

-68 PTDGQLLLD
+68 PTDGRLFLD
-77 GTDITRL
+77 GTDITKL
-84 SSRQL
+84 SSRLL

-118 ETLVIQKRRNRK
+118 ETLAIQKRRNRK

-177 IICDEPVSALDVSVR
+177 IVCDEPVSALDVSVR

-203 EKRNLSYLF
+203 EKRSLSYLF

-237 EAETDELFSHPLH
+237 EAETDELFTHPLH
-250 PYTRVLLSAVPT
+250 PYTQVLLSAVPT

-267 HRERIVLEGE
+267 HRKRIVLEGE

-303 VFPETKKTAD
+303 VFPETGKAAD
-313 ASGIVLW
+313 GHLVACHLVQ
-320 EASMPDAQITLKTLA
+320 AQ
-335 HLQQDGVCF
+335 G
-344 TIAGY
+344 
-349 QRGFRWTRAEVRD
+349 
-362 LLDDVREFSLAYPA
+362 
-376 ESGAFYCLQPVVVT
+376 
-390 PASDGSWT
+390 
-398 VIDGQQRLTTLYLF
+398 
-412 YCCCSWM
+412 
-419 LPPSARYNLLPF
+419 
-431 SLRYPDRPRLQEC
+431 
-444 LEVLSEKEYAGAG
+444 
-457 RFAAE
+457 
-462 TAEFEDDID
+462 
-471 CHYLLEAYRCIG
+471 
-483 DWLHGLLKSP
+483 
-493 SARAGL
+493 
-499 GSLKNTFDTRVS
+499 
-511 LIWYSFMGG
+511 
-520 IHA
+520 

>member
-1 MSDQPIL
+1 MSDLPIL
-8 EARGIRTWFPVR
+8 EAQGIRTWFPVR

-68 PTDGQLLLD
+68 PTDGRLFLD
-77 GTDITRL
+77 GTDITKL

-118 ETLVIQKRRNRK
+118 ETLAIQKRRNRK
-130 ENMELVLQ
+130 ENMDLVLQ

-177 IICDEPVSALDVSVR
+177 IVCDEPVSALDVSVR

-237 EAETDELFSHPLH
+237 EAETDELFTHPLH
-250 PYTRVLLSAVPT
+250 PYTQVLLSAVPT

-267 HRERIVLEGE
+267 HRKRIVLEGE

-303 VFPETKKTAD
+303 VFPETKKAAD
-313 ASGIVLW
+313 G
-320 EASMPDAQITLKTLA
+320 
-335 HLQQDGVCF
+335 HLV
-344 TIAGY
+344 A
-349 QRGFRWTRAEVRD
+349 
-362 LLDDVREFSLAYPA
+362 
-376 ESGAFYCLQPVVVT
+376 
-390 PASDGSWT
+390 
-398 VIDGQQRLTTLYLF
+398 
-412 YCCCSWM
+412 
-419 LPPSARYNLLPF
+419 
-431 SLRYPDRPRLQEC
+431 
-444 LEVLSEKEYAGAG
+444 
-457 RFAAE
+457 
-462 TAEFEDDID
+462 
-471 CHYLLEAYRCIG
+471 CHLVQV
-483 DWLHGLLKSP
+483 HG
-493 SARAGL
+493 
-499 GSLKNTFDTRVS
+499 
-511 LIWYSFMGG
+511 
-520 IHA
+520 

>member
-8 EARGIRTWFPVR
+8 DARGIRTWFPVR

-68 PTDGQLLLD
+68 PTDGRLFLD
-77 GTDITRL
+77 GTDITKL

-118 ETLVIQKRRNRK
+118 ETLAIQKRRNRK
-130 ENMELVLQ
+130 ENMDLVLQ

-177 IICDEPVSALDVSVR
+177 IVCDEPVSALDVSVR

-203 EKRNLSYLF
+203 EKRSLSYLF

-237 EAETDELFSHPLH
+237 EAETDELFTHPLH
-250 PYTRVLLSAVPT
+250 PYTQVLLSAVPT

-267 HRERIVLEGE
+267 HRKRIVLEGE

-290 HTRCPHCTEACRT
+290 HTRCPHCTETCRT
-303 VFPETKKTAD
+303 VFPETKKAAD
-313 ASGIVLW
+313 G
-320 EASMPDAQITLKTLA
+320 
-335 HLQQDGVCF
+335 HLV
-344 TIAGY
+344 A
-349 QRGFRWTRAEVRD
+349 
-362 LLDDVREFSLAYPA
+362 
-376 ESGAFYCLQPVVVT
+376 
-390 PASDGSWT
+390 
-398 VIDGQQRLTTLYLF
+398 
-412 YCCCSWM
+412 
-419 LPPSARYNLLPF
+419 
-431 SLRYPDRPRLQEC
+431 
-444 LEVLSEKEYAGAG
+444 
-457 RFAAE
+457 
-462 TAEFEDDID
+462 
-471 CHYLLEAYRCIG
+471 CHLVQV
-483 DWLHGLLKSP
+483 HG
-493 SARAGL
+493 
-499 GSLKNTFDTRVS
+499 
-511 LIWYSFMGG
+511 
-520 IHA
+520 

>member
-1 MSDQPIL
+1 MSDLPIL

-68 PTDGQLLLD
+68 PTDGRLFLD
-77 GTDITRL
+77 GTDITKL

-118 ETLVIQKRRNRK
+118 ETLAIQKRRNRK
-130 ENMELVLQ
+130 ENMDLVLQ

-177 IICDEPVSALDVSVR
+177 IVCDEPVSALDVSVR

-237 EAETDELFSHPLH
+237 EAGTDELFTHPLH
-250 PYTRVLLSAVPT
+250 PYTQVLLSAVPT

-267 HRERIVLEGE
+267 HRKRIVLEGE

-303 VFPETKKTAD
+303 VFPEAKKAAD
-313 ASGIVLW
+313 GHFVAC
-320 EASMPDAQITLKTLA
+320 
-335 HLQQDGVCF
+335 HLVQV
-344 TIAGY
+344 
-349 QRGFRWTRAEVRD
+349 
-362 LLDDVREFSLAYPA
+362 
-376 ESGAFYCLQPVVVT
+376 
-390 PASDGSWT
+390 
-398 VIDGQQRLTTLYLF
+398 
-412 YCCCSWM
+412 
-419 LPPSARYNLLPF
+419 
-431 SLRYPDRPRLQEC
+431 
-444 LEVLSEKEYAGAG
+444 
-457 RFAAE
+457 
-462 TAEFEDDID
+462 
-471 CHYLLEAYRCIG
+471 
-483 DWLHGLLKSP
+483 HG
-493 SARAGL
+493 
-499 GSLKNTFDTRVS
+499 
-511 LIWYSFMGG
+511 
-520 IHA
+520 